1 MEVQRCGTSWVS
13 HVCGHGGK
21 CLYPGT
27 WEVEAGGL
35 QEQDSISKKDKP
47 ESKVEL
53 QNNYSDFKKFSF
65 IGLQLFICSHNIFYF
80 ELNQK
85 ELEDG
90 PWRAECECGGYV
102 CDPTGWKAEAEGSS
116 QVHASLGYTVSS
128 RPTGTS
134 EWDRPIRHCV
144 TGQCSLQMLL
154 WFERKMSLEAR
165 VLNACSQL
173 ALFRAAVETPGGGF
187 WSAEVGCDTSPSF
200 FLAIS

>member
-1 MEVQRCGTSWVS
+1 MWYKLGIT
-13 HVCGHGGK
+13 

-27 WEVEAGGL
+27 WDVEAGGL

-90 PWRAECECGGYV
+90 P
-102 CDPTGWKAEAEGSS
+102 
-116 QVHASLGYTVSS
+116 
-128 RPTGTS
+128 
-134 EWDRPIRHCV
+134 
-144 TGQCSLQMLL
+144 
-154 WFERKMSLEAR
+154 
-165 VLNACSQL
+165 
-173 ALFRAAVETPGGGF
+173 
-187 WSAEVGCDTSPSF
+187 
-200 FLAIS
+200 